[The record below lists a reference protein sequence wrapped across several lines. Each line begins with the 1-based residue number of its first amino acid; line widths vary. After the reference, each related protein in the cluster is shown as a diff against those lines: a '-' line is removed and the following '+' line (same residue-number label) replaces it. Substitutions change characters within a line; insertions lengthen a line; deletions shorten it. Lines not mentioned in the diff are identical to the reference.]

1 MANLVGCVGMS
12 HAPQLMLDPSY
23 WHLLRNRQ
31 GENLPD
37 KPELAKE
44 TDEVKWTK
52 WRACMAAI
60 EKLRRCVEA
69 LHPDVL
75 IVVGDDQHENLV
87 DDNMPPFTIYMGK
100 DAEASVSLRY
110 LNQPRSENRTKYQID
125 PKMAEALITGLMDQS
140 FDPSYSKK
148 TRYDGGLGHAFAR
161 VLKFLVPNADCRVI
175 PVMVNTYYPP
185 APSAKRCL
193 QFGRALASLIRGYPS
208 NDRIVIAASGGLS
221 HTKIDE
227 ELDGGFMRALES
239 NDTAAM
245 SAMPSSVFREGTS
258 EILNW
263 IVIAGA
269 ADRGGKMLDYF
280 PLYRTRTGVGCAMGF
295 AHWDMS
301 QEQG

>member
-1 MANLVGCVGMS
+1 MS
-12 HAPQLMLDPSY
+12 HAPQLMLDPDH
-23 WHLLRNRQ
+23 WHLLQDRR

-37 KPELAKE
+37 KPELESE
-44 TDEVKWTK
+44 TLDVKWSK
-52 WRACMAAI
+52 WRKCMSAI
-60 EKLRRCVEA
+60 DQLRQKIEVLR
-69 LHPDVL
+69 PDVF

-87 DDNMPPFTIYMGK
+87 DDNMPPFMIFMGQ

-125 PKMAEALITGLMDQS
+125 AKLGEALVTGLMDHG

-161 VLKFLVPNADCRVI
+161 VLKFLIPKADCRVI

-193 QFGRALASLIRGYPS
+193 QFGQALASLIRQYPS
-208 NDRIVIAASGGLS
+208 DDRVVIAASGGLS

-227 ELDGGFMRALES
+227 ALDDKFLAALGS
-239 NDTAAM
+239 NDTAYM
-245 SAMPSSVFREGTS
+245 TAMPSALFREGTS

-263 IVIAGA
+263 IAVAGA
-269 ADRGGKMLDYF
+269 ANKPGKLIEYS
-280 PLYRTRTGVGCAMGF
+280 PLYRTKTGVGCAMGF
-295 AHWDMS
+295 AYWDLN
-301 QEQG
+301 

>member
-1 MANLVGCVGMS
+1 MANLAGCVAMS
-12 HAPQLMLDPSY
+12 HAPQLMLDPGN
-23 WHLLRNRQ
+23 WHLLQNRQ
-31 GENLPD
+31 SENLAD
-37 KPELAKE
+37 KPGLENE

-52 WRACMAAI
+52 WRGCMSAI
-60 EKLRRCVEA
+60 EKLRRRIES
-69 LHPDVL
+69 LRPDVL

-87 DDNMPPFTIYMGK
+87 DDNMPPFTIYMGEE
-100 DAEASVSLRY
+100 AEASVSLRY
-110 LNQPRSENRTKYQID
+110 LKQSRSENRTKYRID
-125 PKMAEALITGLMDQS
+125 AKLAEALITGLMDQG

-161 VLKFLVPNADCRVI
+161 VLKFLVPNADCRLI

-193 QFGRALASLIRGYPS
+193 QFGQALASLIRRFPS
-208 NDRIVIAASGGLS
+208 DDRVVIAASGGLS

-227 ELDGGFMRALES
+227 ALDEQFLRALKS
-239 NDTAAM
+239 NDTAYM
-245 SAMPSSVFREGTS
+245 SAMPASVFREGTS

-269 ADRGGKMLDYF
+269 ADRNGQVVDYF

-295 AHWDMS
+295 AYWEMS
-301 QEQG
+301 